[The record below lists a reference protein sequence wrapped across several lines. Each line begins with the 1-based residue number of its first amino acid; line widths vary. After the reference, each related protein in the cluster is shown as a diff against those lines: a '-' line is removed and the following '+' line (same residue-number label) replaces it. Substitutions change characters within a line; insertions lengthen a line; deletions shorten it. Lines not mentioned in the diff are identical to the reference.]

1 MADRIIK
8 NYYTVFTDCWSFF
21 KKYSEPVDGDEYWKA
36 MSDEA
41 NDLYKKHGKI
51 VFSEKLIGDTLD
63 ELERLW
69 KEKDAKERG

>member
-1 MADRIIK
+1 MDQSGGIMADRIIK

-41 NDLYKKHGKI
+41 NELYIKHAK
-51 VFSEKLIGDTLD
+51 VPFSEKILSLIMG
-63 ELERLW
+63 ELENIWRN
-69 KEKDAKERG
+69 